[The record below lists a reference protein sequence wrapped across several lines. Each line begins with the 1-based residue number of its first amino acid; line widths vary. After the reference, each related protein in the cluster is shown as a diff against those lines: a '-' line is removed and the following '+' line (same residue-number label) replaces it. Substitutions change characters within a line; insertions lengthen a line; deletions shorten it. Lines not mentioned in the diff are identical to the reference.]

1 VSENGGGGS
10 ISVQPV
16 SLAAAGSATK
26 RVSTDATAVWSSL
39 TGAGSTPAACDPL
52 AASSYNDMQA
62 AWENEV
68 DRLAAL
74 ASAVA
79 GSLTAAGSS
88 YTGTDQSVAGGF
100 CYAPGAD
107 PRGSVA
113 P

>member
-16 SLAAAGSATK
+16 SLADAGAGTK
-26 RVSTDATAVWSSL
+26 RVSTDASSVWSSL
-39 TGAGSTPAACDPL
+39 TGAGSTPAACDPI
-52 AASSYNDMQA
+52 AAAPFSDMQA

-68 DRLAAL
+68 DRLSAL
-74 ASAVA
+74 AAAVA
-79 GSLTAAGSS
+79 DSLTVAGTN
-88 YTGTDQSVAGGF
+88 YTGTDQAVAGGF

-107 PRGSVA
+107 PRGSTT